1 MESIIAKYRFYL
13 FLATVIHKNQLKR
26 YMNKLKNIISG
37 SGITALLLILCSGSL
52 SAEVKPASIFTDH
65 MVLQQQADVAIWGWA
80 KNSGQVTLIPSWSKK
95 KYTVK
100 ADVNGKWRLKIATP
114 TAGGPYEMTI
124 SDGTAITLKDI
135 LIGEVWFCGG
145 QSNMEMPMKGFKSQ
159 PVLGS
164 NEAIL
169 KSTNAQIRLYTV
181 PRSSIT
187 EKQDNSKPSDWKTAN
202 PESVANFSATAY
214 YFGKLLSEML
224 QVPVGLINDSY
235 GGSTIEAW
243 MSPELLKSFPE
254 IKVPS
259 KTDSIKEPSRTPT
272 TLYNGMLYPVMGYGI
287 RGAIWYQGESN
298 QTRPDRYED
307 LFPAMVKEWR
317 TVWGMAEFPFYYAQI
332 APYTY
337 VKPADIKTAG
347 KMNSAFIRD
356 AQRKSLAK
364 IPNSGMAV
372 LMDIGEE
379 RSIHP
384 ANKEKGGLRLAYLAL
399 GNTYGIK
406 GFAAASPDYEAMS
419 VKDGA
424 AQIRFTNT
432 PNGLTSFGKTLSLFE
447 VAGADQVFHPAKAK
461 VSGSSIT
468 VSSEAVPVP
477 VAVRYAFKDFVV
489 GDLYSNEG
497 LPVSS
502 FRTDN
507 WDQ

>member
-1 MESIIAKYRFYL
+1 MKTFNAYIYKWAAALIIVFCG
-13 FLATVIHKNQLKR
+13 
-26 YMNKLKNIISG
+26 G
-37 SGITALLLILCSGSL
+37 SSFGAI
-52 SAEVKPASIFTDH
+52 KPASIFTDH
-65 MVLQQQADVAIWGWA
+65 MVLQQKADVAIWGWA
-80 KNSGQVTLIPSWSKK
+80 KNNGVVTLTPSWDKK
-95 KYTVK
+95 KYSIK
-100 ADVNGKWRLKIATP
+100 ADAAGKWKLKIATP
-114 TAGGPYEMTI
+114 KAGGPYEISI
-124 SDGTAITLKDI
+124 SDGTTLTLKDI

-169 KSTNAQIRLYTV
+169 KSSNAKIRLYTV

-187 EKQDNSKPSDWKTAN
+187 ERQDNSKPSDWKIAG
-202 PESVANFSATAY
+202 PETVSNFSATAY
-214 YFGKLLSEML
+214 HFGKLLSEML

-235 GGSTIEAW
+235 GGSTVEAW

-254 IKVPS
+254 VKIPS
-259 KTDSIKEPSRTPT
+259 KTDSIKEVSRTPT
-272 TLYNGMLYPVMGYGI
+272 TLYNGMLYPVIGYGI

-317 TVWGMAEFPFYYAQI
+317 NVWGMGEFPFYYAQI
-332 APYTY
+332 APYRY
-337 VKPADIKTAG
+337 VKSEDMQIAG
-347 KMNSAFIRD
+347 KLNSAFIRD
-356 AQRKSLAK
+356 AQRKSMAK

-372 LMDIGEE
+372 LMDIGED

-384 ANKEKGGLRLAYLAL
+384 ANKETGGLRLAYLAL

-406 GFAAASPDYEAMS
+406 GFGYASPEYESIS

-424 AQIRFTNT
+424 AVVKFKNV
-432 PNGLTSFGKTLSLFE
+432 PNGLTSFSKPLSLFE
-447 VAGADQVFHPAKAK
+447 VAGADKMFFPAKA
-461 VSGSSIT
+461 VLSGSSIT

-502 FRTDN
+502 FRTDD
-507 WDQ
+507 WEQ